1 MEPDPCDN
9 KVSKPNIWPYMT
21 MSSLIKSFFINLT
34 TTGII
39 WSWGYMNFSLAWLIA
54 PIIIMAWKSERQKDQ
69 QLRAITAQASVMAN
83 EKELIGKRMDE
94 LPSWVYFP
102 DFDRAEWLNRILYKV
117 WPSINQYARE
127 LCKQT
132 IEPSIVQ
139 KLADYKIK
147 GFQFERL
154 VLGRIPLKIYGIKVY
169 DKNTSRN
176 EIILD
181 ADVMYA
187 GDCDITFSVGNIK
200 GGIKDFQLRG
210 LMRIVMK
217 PIISV
222 IPIIGGVQVFFLNVP
237 AINFNLV
244 GVADV
249 LDLPGFSET
258 LRKTII
264 EQIAAIVVL
273 PNKIVIP
280 LSEQIPVETLKVPE
294 PEGILR
300 IHVIEAKHL
309 MKKDIG
315 MLGKGKSDPYAII
328 NVGAQQFRTQTI
340 DNTVNPKWD
349 FWCEFVVEEGLGVH
363 NTVIT
368 ELFDKDNT
376 GQDDPLGRATIEVN
390 RVKKKG
396 VLDTWV
402 SLEQAKHGM
411 VHLRLTWLQLSK
423 NLGYLQAALI
433 ETQELRV
440 TSMST
445 AVLIFYV
452 DSAKNLPCVRGSKQP
467 DVYLQASIDNQTQR
481 TNTILRSCDP
491 VWEQGFTF
499 LVSNPESSIMHI
511 QIFDEKTAMTVG
523 EMSYKIS
530 LLTEKDNLEVTQQ
543 PFDLQMAEADSKLV
557 LSMSLSILKYEE
569 PELTSEE
576 DEDDKENELIK
587 KMERQES
594 NVSNAFQ
601 PSVPPSPLKKQY
613 SKESINSTTSA
624 PIAPIEE
631 TISQAKEEDIVSIAP
646 SVSSSSSPGL
656 IHRTPSTTSSAGES
670 KLGRIQL
677 TIRYSIQRQ
686 KLIIDV
692 HKVAN
697 LPLPQN
703 DPFNIPDPY
712 VKLYLLPDKHKETKR
727 KTAVMK
733 DNCNPIFDEKFEY
746 LISQADLNSRVL
758 EVSVC
763 TQKGWL
769 SAGSKIMGQL
779 RLNLSE
785 IYVNKSQTS
794 WYDLEPETKD

>member
-349 FWCEFVVEEGLGVH
+349 FWCECAISSAIAQQL
-363 NTVIT
+363 TV
-368 ELFDKDNT
+368 LVWDY
-376 GQDDPLGRATIEVN
+376 DDTKGDESLGRATIEVN

>member
-1 MEPDPCDN
+1 M
-9 KVSKPNIWPYMT
+9 
-21 MSSLIKSFFINLT
+21 
-34 TTGII
+34 
-39 WSWGYMNFSLAWLIA
+39 
-54 PIIIMAWKSERQKDQ
+54 
-69 QLRAITAQASVMAN
+69 
-83 EKELIGKRMDE
+83 
-94 LPSWVYFP
+94 
-102 DFDRAEWLNRILYKV
+102 
-117 WPSINQYARE
+117 
-127 LCKQT
+127 
-132 IEPSIVQ
+132 
-139 KLADYKIK
+139 
-147 GFQFERL
+147 
-154 VLGRIPLKIYGIKVY
+154 
-169 DKNTSRN
+169 
-176 EIILD
+176 
-181 ADVMYA
+181 
-187 GDCDITFSVGNIK
+187 
-200 GGIKDFQLRG
+200 
-210 LMRIVMK
+210 
-217 PIISV
+217 
-222 IPIIGGVQVFFLNVP
+222 
-237 AINFNLV
+237 
-244 GVADV
+244 
-249 LDLPGFSET
+249 
-258 LRKTII
+258 
-264 EQIAAIVVL
+264 
-273 PNKIVIP
+273 
-280 LSEQIPVETLKVPE
+280 
-294 PEGILR
+294 
-300 IHVIEAKHL
+300 
-309 MKKDIG
+309 
-315 MLGKGKSDPYAII
+315 
-328 NVGAQQFRTQTI
+328 
-340 DNTVNPKWD
+340 
-349 FWCEFVVEEGLGVH
+349 
-363 NTVIT
+363 
-368 ELFDKDNT
+368 
-376 GQDDPLGRATIEVN
+376 
-390 RVKKKG
+390 
-396 VLDTWV
+396 LDTWV